1 MKKPGYEETLNE
13 IEAKQ
18 NQNFAADKVNEEESW
33 CRNKSRNSVFKPFQT
48 AEGVM
53 EEAGEGEEGEGE
65 GEGEDEEEEQNTEEG
80 GSVEDS
86 GAEEGGSAEEM
97 CDSEE

>member
-1 MKKPGYEETLNE
+1 MIGSCRVSTAVGGREEL
-13 IEAKQ
+13 
-18 NQNFAADKVNEEESW
+18 FV
-33 CRNKSRNSVFKPFQT
+33 VFPK
-48 AEGVM
+48 
-53 EEAGEGEEGEGE
+53 
-65 GEGEDEEEEQNTEEG
+65 GEGEDEEEEQNAKEG

>member
-1 MKKPGYEETLNE
+1 METRVSVRIFE
-13 IEAKQ
+13 
-18 NQNFAADKVNEEESW
+18 VNH
-33 CRNKSRNSVFKPFQT
+33 CC
-48 AEGVM
+48 
-53 EEAGEGEEGEGE
+53 GE
-65 GEGEDEEEEQNTEEG
+65 GEGEDEEEEQNAEEG